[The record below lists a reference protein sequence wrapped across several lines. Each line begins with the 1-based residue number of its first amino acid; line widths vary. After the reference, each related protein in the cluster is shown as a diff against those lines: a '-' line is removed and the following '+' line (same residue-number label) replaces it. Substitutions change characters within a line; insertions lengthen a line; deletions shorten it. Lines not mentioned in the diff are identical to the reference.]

1 MKSDRVQP
9 MLIENEVLNFAPSFK
24 ADKIKLS
31 DLQMQYLNLL
41 QGQDTIQ
48 QVVQRLYQNGWL
60 VNFEE
65 LYQLIKYLVVNN
77 FVVNPNFHLYFS
89 SKLEQIKPI
98 SSGSSAPTTFQPAA
112 NNPLLQL
119 PFFRLLPKD
128 FSEALL
134 KQAKVYKLPANYS
147 VCKAGDNTRDL
158 FVLLSGQAAIFKNK
172 QFISLINKNSVFG
185 EAGFLLGQPRTADI
199 MTTEQSDVLVVPYQ
213 KSLLDPLIHSD
224 KASAVLERFWIQ
236 QSLASS
242 AFFKNIPTDCLDA
255 LVFAGKIISLKKDQ
269 ILFNQGDLSQSAYLV
284 IQGSVQVYQNQKLI
298 NTMAQGHF
306 FGEVSLIATVGQRSA
321 TVLCPNSALLME
333 ITREKFYQILSQNLF
348 LAKDIQNL
356 AFERLKKDQT
366 KN

>member
-1 MKSDRVQP
+1 
-9 MLIENEVLNFAPSFK
+9 MLIENEVLNFSPAFK
-24 ADKIKLS
+24 AEKIKLS
-31 DLQMQYLNLL
+31 DLQRQYLTFL
-41 QGQDTIQ
+41 QGKDTIQ

-65 LYQLIKYLVVNN
+65 LFQLIKFLVVNN

-89 SKLEQIKPI
+89 SKLEQIKPVTTT
-98 SSGSSAPTTFQPAA
+98 SSAPIAFQPEAH
-112 NNPLLQL
+112 NLLLQL
-119 PFFRLLPKD
+119 PFFRSLPKD

-147 VCKAGDNTRDL
+147 ICKTGDNTRDL
-158 FVLLSGQAAIFKNK
+158 FVILSGQAAIFKNK
-172 QFISLINKNSVFG
+172 QFISIINKNSVFG

-213 KSLLDPLIHSD
+213 KTLLDPLINSD
-224 KASAVLERFWIQ
+224 KADQVLERFWIQ
-236 QSLASS
+236 QALSS
-242 AFFKNIPTDCLDA
+242 SSFFKNIPSDCLDA
-255 LVFAGKIISLKKDQ
+255 LVFAGRILPLKKDQ
-269 ILFNQGDLSQSAYLV
+269 VLFNQGDLSQSAYLV

-306 FGEVSLIATVGQRSA
+306 FGEVSLIATGGQRSA
-321 TVLCPNSALLME
+321 TVICPSSALLME

-348 LAKDIQNL
+348 LAREIQNL